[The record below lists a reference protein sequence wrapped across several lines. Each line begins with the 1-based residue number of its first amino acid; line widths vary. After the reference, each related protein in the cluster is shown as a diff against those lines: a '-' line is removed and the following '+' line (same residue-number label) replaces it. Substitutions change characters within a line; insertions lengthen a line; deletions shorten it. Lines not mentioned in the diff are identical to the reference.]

1 MGIFDFLLGK
11 PQQTVMD
18 DRTLAARNFILDEL
32 DKIYQQGPINVPR
45 YFAQVPESAY
55 SGTNNLLESLGMDTV
70 APPNMGDNLTNIGG
84 MNVYTS
90 DPLQKRMETDFA
102 NSNPSL
108 YNELVGN
115 SIPSF
120 TDVTGGSGGGGSGGG
135 SDPYHGGDSIADF
148 LDPNNR
154 MGMKEHMERQKKNY
168 AAGVSDGAM
177 GFAKTP
183 DGGVYAV
190 GYQAGQ
196 MSPREAA
203 ERGFTMVD
211 KNPFDM
217 TFGEHMGAMAGDVKN
232 IASQVASD
240 IKENSII
247 GQLVSKMTGGSSEKQ
262 SSFHDDM
269 VAKAQERAKA
279 IDQADKNLSKNRP
292 AGTTFRKSGNSRG
305 FVGGF

>member
-154 MGMKEHMERQKKNY
+154 MGMAEHLERQKRNFAKGVTPDPNY
-168 AAGVSDGAM
+168 GYGVDDRGGVVAIGYEAGQVDPALAKAAGY
-177 GFAKTP
+177 T
-183 DGGVYAV
+183 
-190 GYQAGQ
+190 
-196 MSPREAA
+196 R
-203 ERGFTMVD
+203 RVD
-211 KNPFDM
+211 KNPFDL
-217 TFGEHMGAMAGDVKN
+217 TFGEHMGNIAGDVKDM
-232 IASQVASD
+232 ASQVATD
-240 IKENSII
+240 IKENSLI
-247 GQLVSKMTGGSSEKQ
+247 GQLVSKMTGGSNSKQ

-269 VAKAQERAKA
+269 VAKAQERAK
-279 IDQADKNLSKNRP
+279 QKT
-292 AGTTFRKSGNSRG
+292 AGLTSTQKRGGSALDSRFGISGL
-305 FVGGF
+305 

>member
-18 DRTLAARNFILDEL
+18 ARSQQARDFILDEL
-32 DKIYQQGPINVPR
+32 DRVYAQDPINVPK
-45 YFAQVPESAY
+45 YFAQVPAAAY
-55 SGTNNLLESLGMDTV
+55 SGTNNLLASLGMDTV
-70 APPNMGDNLTNIGG
+70 APPNMGNNVANIGG
-84 MNVYTS
+84 MDVYTS
-90 DPLQKRMETDFA
+90 DLLQKQMEQDFA
-102 NSNPSL
+102 NRNPSL

-115 SIPSF
+115 TNTAPTASF
-120 TDVTGGSGGGGSGGG
+120 TDLTGSGGGSGGGG
-135 SDPYHGGDSIADF
+135 SDPYHGGDSVADF

-154 MGMKEHMERQKKNY
+154 MGMAEHMERQKKNY

-190 GYQAGQ
+190 GYKAGQ

-203 ERGFTMVD
+203 EKGYTMTD

-217 TFGEHMGAMAGDVKN
+217 SIGEHFGQIGSDVVDIAKTVANDVKDM
-232 IASQVASD
+232 SL
-240 IKENSII
+240 I
-247 GQLVSKMTGGSSEKQ
+247 GNLVSKMTGGNDSKQ

-269 VAKAQERAKA
+269 VAKAQERAK
-279 IDQADKNLSKNRP
+279 QKT
-292 AGTTFRKSGNSRG
+292 AGLTKTQKRGGAALDSRFGISGL
-305 FVGGF
+305 

>member
-18 DRTLAARNFILDEL
+18 ARSQQARDFILDEL
-32 DKIYQQGPINVPR
+32 DRVYAQDPINVPR
-45 YFAQVPESAY
+45 YFAQVPNSAY
-55 SGTNNLLESLGMDTV
+55 SGTNALLSSLGLENV
-70 APPNMGDNLTNIGG
+70 APPDMGNNVANIGG

-90 DPLQKRMETDFA
+90 DLLQKQMEQDFA
-102 NSNPSL
+102 NRNPSL
-108 YNELVGN
+108 YNELMGN
-115 SIPSF
+115 TAPTASF
-120 TDVTGGSGGGGSGGG
+120 TDLTGGGSGSGGG
-135 SDPYHGGDSIADF
+135 SDPYHGGDSVADF

-154 MGMKEHMERQKKNY
+154 MGMAEHMERQKKNY

-190 GYQAGQ
+190 GYKAGQ

-203 ERGFTMVD
+203 ERGFTMTD

-217 TFGEHMGAMAGDVKN
+217 SIGEHFGQIGSDVVDIAKTVANDVKDM
-232 IASQVASD
+232 SL
-240 IKENSII
+240 I
-247 GQLVSKMTGGSSEKQ
+247 GNLVSKMTGGSNSKQ

-269 VAKAQERAKA
+269 VKKAQERAK
-279 IDQADKNLSKNRP
+279 QKT
-292 AGTTFRKSGNSRG
+292 AGLTKTQRRGGASLDSRFGISGL
-305 FVGGF
+305 